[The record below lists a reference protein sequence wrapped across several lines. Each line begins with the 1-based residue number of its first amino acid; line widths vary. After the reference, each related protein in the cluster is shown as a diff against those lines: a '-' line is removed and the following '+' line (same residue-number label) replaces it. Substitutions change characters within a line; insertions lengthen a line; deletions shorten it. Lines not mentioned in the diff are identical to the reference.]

1 MEYDTNTPQPAPQAT
16 PSTPAPK
23 KGHGGLVAFIVII
36 IVVIAALVLFSKKA
50 DDATQPASNSA
61 AESAEQ
67 EDLSS
72 LEAELEATTFEGVS
86 EGL

>member
-1 MEYDTNTPQPAPQAT
+1 MEYDTTTPQPAPQAT
-16 PSTPAPK
+16 PLTPSPK
-23 KGHGGLVAFIVII
+23 KGHGGLVAFIVVVII
-36 IVVIAALVLFSKKA
+36 VIAALVLFSKKA
-50 DDATQPASNSA
+50 DETTQPSTNSA
-61 AESAEQ
+61 ETPTEQ